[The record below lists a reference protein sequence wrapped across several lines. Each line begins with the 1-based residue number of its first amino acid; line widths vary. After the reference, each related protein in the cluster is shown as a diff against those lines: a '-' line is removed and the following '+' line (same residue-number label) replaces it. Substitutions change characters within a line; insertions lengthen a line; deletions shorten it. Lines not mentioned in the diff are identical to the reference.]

1 MVLARVEKRLGLPS
15 LDKVPEVVDLIK
27 TLDSIHAKK
36 LEQILEILTLV
47 KELQQTSGSEGL
59 GLAVELVRLVGEIPD
74 QRIKQ
79 LSLLL
84 QRAERMAKSPEA
96 KKLLEAV
103 KE

>member
-1 MVLARVEKRLGLPS
+1 MVLARVEKKFGLPP

-27 TLDSIHAKK
+27 TLDSVHAKK
-36 LEQILEILTLV
+36 LEQILEMLTLV

-59 GLAVELVRLVGEIPD
+59 GLAVELVRLIGEIPD

-84 QRAERMAKSPEA
+84 HRVERMAKSPEA
-96 KKLLEAV
+96 KGLFEAL